1 MGDIVRG
8 DREFRGADADAD
20 VDAGARAGIGAGE
33 SKTKGDFQQD
43 QQVS

>member
-8 DREFRGADADAD
+8 DREFRGADAD
-20 VDAGARAGIGAGE
+20 VDADARAGIGAGE

>member
-20 VDAGARAGIGAGE
+20 VDAGAGIGAGE
-33 SKTKGDFQQD
+33 FKTRGDFQQD

>member
-8 DREFRGADADAD
+8 DREFRGADAD